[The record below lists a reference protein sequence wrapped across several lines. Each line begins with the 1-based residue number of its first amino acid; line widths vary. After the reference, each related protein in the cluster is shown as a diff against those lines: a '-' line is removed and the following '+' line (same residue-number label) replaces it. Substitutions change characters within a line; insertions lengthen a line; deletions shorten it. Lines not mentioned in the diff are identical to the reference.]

1 MAGSPLYGRPIYGE
15 PARSGPARA
24 AGQAGLS
31 ARLPAWPAHHS
42 TIDRLARTVAGGS
55 ASGFG
60 LATS

>member
-1 MAGSPLYGRPIYGE
+1 MADSPLYGRPIYGE

>member
-24 AGQAGLS
+24 AALAGIS

-55 ASGFG
+55 AFGFG